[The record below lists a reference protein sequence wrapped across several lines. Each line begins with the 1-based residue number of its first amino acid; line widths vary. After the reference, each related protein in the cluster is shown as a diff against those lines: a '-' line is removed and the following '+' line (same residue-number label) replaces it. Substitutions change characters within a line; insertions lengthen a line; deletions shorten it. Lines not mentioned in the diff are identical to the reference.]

1 MAGDGGDW
9 KSFLARSESVEFGVS
24 GVGEGHDNGSVFGF
38 MGRGGGGLAEDFKG
52 GEVCTAQ
59 FGGLTGPLV
68 PFVCVTLWSLLKSA
82 GC

>member
-9 KSFLARSESVEFGVS
+9 KSFLARSESTEFGVS
-24 GVGEGHDNGSVFGF
+24 GVGEGHDNDSVFGF
-38 MGRGGGGLAEDFKG
+38 MGRGRGGLVGDFKG
-52 GEVCTAQ
+52 GESCAAQ

-68 PFVCVTLWSLLKSA
+68 TFVCVTLWGLLKSV